1 MKLSNNVPL
10 KAKIN
15 AINREDIIWYVLLL
29 ILLILTLIT
38 QSLAKNSVLE
48 ISNFYIPDSYTYEL
62 RILTNKDSEDFLAQT
77 YNILNQFLYSLSSQ
91 SFFIFNA
98 SLLFISLNL
107 CRSVFQYISPKA
119 VNYARL
125 AIVGNP
131 YLLIGAVGPNK
142 ETILIFVCLIFWKF
156 FFVLNG
162 QIRTI
167 VLVIIGLIPLFIR
180 PVVSFPLYLSLVIY
194 KLIQKKINKPRI
206 LLLLFLGS
214 FFLFNSTPFGN
225 SVISGLQDDDVIS
238 FSTSRIYDI
247 ALQLNSYSRDVILQ
261 YPAFL
266 AKSAI
271 ILFAPIIRPLRIL
284 ESPLPLLD
292 IGYTIIA
299 LLLFPF
305 NLSLVLVFLFGDKLT
320 KRNFSSYE
328 SVIFF
333 FTVCSI
339 LIVIL
344 NSILTFRYIFPFSPF
359 IFSLFG
365 VQTSQTRKYILY
377 LTGIITLL
385 SIWFSI
391 LYPSN
396 DPIIDEVIPEFLE
409 WL

>member
-1 MKLSNNVPL
+1 VKLSNNVPL

-194 KLIQKKINKPRI
+194 
-206 LLLLFLGS
+206 
-214 FFLFNSTPFGN
+214 
-225 SVISGLQDDDVIS
+225 
-238 FSTSRIYDI
+238 
-247 ALQLNSYSRDVILQ
+247 
-261 YPAFL
+261 
-266 AKSAI
+266 
-271 ILFAPIIRPLRIL
+271 
-284 ESPLPLLD
+284 
-292 IGYTIIA
+292 
-299 LLLFPF
+299 
-305 NLSLVLVFLFGDKLT
+305 LSL
-320 KRNFSSYE
+320 
-328 SVIFF
+328 IH
-333 FTVCSI
+333 I
-339 LIVIL
+339 
-344 NSILTFRYIFPFSPF
+344 
-359 IFSLFG
+359 
-365 VQTSQTRKYILY
+365 
-377 LTGIITLL
+377 
-385 SIWFSI
+385 
-391 LYPSN
+391 
-396 DPIIDEVIPEFLE
+396 
-409 WL
+409 